1 MFSGG
6 VEDCGSVADK
16 GVPSGVEVEV
26 VGVDGSGGTSWS
38 ASAVADDIG
47 ASRLRRTFPP
57 RNYVRRA
64 CRTSFLLVRESRFAR
79 RASIVISLSCPT
91 AAAAAAG
98 RQQTFG
104 AHKKDC
110 LLRTKASVSMEDGND
125 D

>member
-47 ASRLRRTFPP
+47 ASRLRTFPP
-57 RNYVRRA
+57 RNYVVV
-64 CRTSFLLVRESRFAR
+64 SHVLFAR
-79 RASIVISLSCPT
+79 ARIAICEESLYRDFLIVPGGGGGGGGG
-91 AAAAAAG
+91 AG
-98 RQQTFG
+98 TNVR
-104 AHKKDC
+104 
-110 LLRTKASVSMEDGND
+110 RS
-125 D
+125 

>member
-47 ASRLRRTFPP
+47 ASRLRTFPP
-57 RNYVRRA
+57 RNYVVV
-64 CRTSFLLVRESRFAR
+64 SHVLFASAR
-79 RASIVISLSCPT
+79 IVICEESLYRDFLIVSGGVGGGR
-91 AAAAAAG
+91 AG
-98 RQQTFG
+98 TNVR
-104 AHKKDC
+104 
-110 LLRTKASVSMEDGND
+110 RS
-125 D
+125 

>member
-47 ASRLRRTFPP
+47 ASRLRTFPP
-57 RNYVRRA
+57 RNYVVV
-64 CRTSFLLVRESRFAR
+64 SHVLFAR
-79 RASIVISLSCPT
+79 ARIAICEESLYRDFLIVPGGGGDGGGRAGTNVRRS
-91 AAAAAAG
+91 
-98 RQQTFG
+98 
-104 AHKKDC
+104 
-110 LLRTKASVSMEDGND
+110 
-125 D
+125 

>member
-47 ASRLRRTFPP
+47 ATRLRTFPP
-57 RNYVRRA
+57 CNYVVV
-64 CRTSFLLVRESRFAR
+64 SHVLFAR
-79 RASIVISLSCPT
+79 ARIVICEESLYRDFLIVPGGGGGG
-91 AAAAAAG
+91 AG
-98 RQQTFG
+98 TNVR
-104 AHKKDC
+104 
-110 LLRTKASVSMEDGND
+110 RS
-125 D
+125 